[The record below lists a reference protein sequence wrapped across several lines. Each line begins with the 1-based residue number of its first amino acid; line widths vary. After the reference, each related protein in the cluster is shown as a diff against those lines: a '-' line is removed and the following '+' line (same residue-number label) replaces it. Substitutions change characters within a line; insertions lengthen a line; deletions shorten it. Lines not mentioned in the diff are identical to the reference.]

1 MATIAPEAE
10 ASGGRAPTVPLS
22 RVRALEEA
30 NLNGFPSDRLLL
42 DGQWFLRLSPGN
54 PARRVN
60 SLNVFDPADGADCA
74 ARLAAARAVFARAGV
89 AFHLRW
95 TPLVPQA
102 LIGHVDGLGW
112 ARIGETGVWSRVIDA
127 DADPSGAGPNVERV
141 ELADWLAAFKAT
153 GGTRPAA
160 VAPLALSR
168 LGAALERVAADLI
181 CLVART
187 ADGAPA
193 AVAVAVADREYL
205 GIYDLAVA
213 PSCRRSGLGR
223 RMVLACLAHGADAG
237 CREAWLQVTAE
248 NAPARGLYRAL
259 GFSEAYRYHYRAP
272 PDGG

>member
-1 MATIAPEAE
+1 MAEPA
-10 ASGGRAPTVPLS
+10 VPLS
-22 RVRALEEA
+22 RVRTIEEA

-60 SLNVFDPADGADCA
+60 SLNVFDPADDADCT
-74 ARLAAARAVFARAGV
+74 ARLAAAREVFARARV
-89 AFHLRW
+89 PFHLRW

-102 LIGHVDGLGW
+102 LMGHVDARGW
-112 ARIGETGVWSRVIDA
+112 SRIGETGVWSRRIDA
-127 DADPSGAGPNVERV
+127 DANPADVSARVERV
-141 ELADWLAAFKAT
+141 ALADWLAAFGAT
-153 GGTRPAA
+153 GGTRPEA

-168 LGAALERVAADLI
+168 LGASLERVVADLV

-187 ADGAPA
+187 VDGVPT
-193 AVAVAVADREYL
+193 AVAVAVADRDLL

-223 RMVLACLAHGADAG
+223 QMVRACLAFGRNAG
-237 CREAWLQVTAE
+237 CSAAWLQVTAE
-248 NAPARGLYRAL
+248 NAPARALYRGL

-272 PDGG
+272 PDGC

>member
-1 MATIAPEAE
+1 MAIIAPEAE
-10 ASGGRAPTVPLS
+10 RSGIAAPAVPLS
-22 RVRALEEA
+22 RVRTIEEA
-30 NLNGFPSDRLLL
+30 NLNGFPSDRQLI

-60 SLNVFDPADGADCA
+60 SLNVFDPADDVDCA
-74 ARLAAARAVFARAGV
+74 ARLAAARTVFARAGV

-102 LIGHVDGLGW
+102 LTGHVDALGW
-112 ARIGETGVWSRVIDA
+112 LRIGETGVWSRPIDA
-127 DADPSGAGPNVERV
+127 DEVMSGESAGVERV
-141 ELADWLAAFKAT
+141 TLADWLAAFGAT
-153 GGTRPAA
+153 GGTRPEA
-160 VAPLALSR
+160 VTPLALSR
-168 LGAALERVAADLI
+168 LGASLERVAADLI
-181 CLVART
+181 CLVARS

-193 AVAVAVADREYL
+193 AVAVAVADRDLL

-223 RMVLACLAHGADAG
+223 QMVRACLAHGAAAG

-248 NAPARGLYRAL
+248 NASARALYRGL

-272 PDGG
+272 PDAD